1 MIAIDYMANADSR
14 FSFAEETEDSQH
26 LSPDDTHPWKI
37 LVVDD
42 EEDIHQVTRMVLG
55 DYHYLGRP
63 VFIIDAYSSEQ
74 AIEVMREH
82 PDVAL
87 ILLDVIMESDTAGLE
102 LVEVVRNKL
111 GNSDVRIFIRTGQPG
126 MFNQY
131 QIAAQY
137 NINDFKDK
145 ANLTIEKLFASITT
159 LLREY
164 SGLQEMRQ
172 QHENLQKDIDQLKA
186 LAGLFQ
192 ETSLAT
198 LVLDDQYRIKAVNPA
213 FEKVTG
219 FSAEYSIGRRAD
231 FLKSNNNDETILN
244 AAWKNL
250 LDSGSWEGELWCA
263 TKFLNDIN
271 IRLSA
276 SVVKITDQHHREI
289 AIQFSDITDIKE
301 QERQLLERATRD
313 PLTAL
318 PNRNLF
324 LDRLENAVSLSERG
338 GQSFALLF
346 IDLDY
351 FKSVNDRLGHKYGD
365 QLLIEVA
372 ARLNQCLRRSDT
384 VARVGGDEFTA
395 VVTNTINCTH
405 IEIITKKINAAIA
418 KPFDLDGKK
427 VCITCSIGISRY
439 PHDAQDIKYLLHAA
453 DLAMYHAKQKGRN
466 TYSFFLPEMDGDT
479 TDEAGK
485 EVGS

>member
-1 MIAIDYMANADSR
+1 MTSTDYLTNTDNR
-14 FSFAEETEDSQH
+14 FSFAEETEGSKR
-26 LSPDDTHPWKI
+26 LSSDDTHPWKI
-37 LVVDD
+37 MVVDD

-74 AIEVMREH
+74 AIEVMQEH

-87 ILLDVIMESDTAGLE
+87 MLLDVVMESDTAGLE
-102 LVEVVRNKL
+102 LVERVRNEL

-145 ANLTIEKLFASITT
+145 ASLTVEKLFASITT

-172 QHENLQKDIDQLKA
+172 QYENLQKNIDQLKA
-186 LAGLFQ
+186 LASVFQ

-231 FLKSNNNDETILN
+231 FLKSNKNDETLLN
-244 AAWKNL
+244 AAWENL

-276 SVVKITDQHHREI
+276 SVVKITDHHHREI
-289 AIQFSDITDIKE
+289 AMQFSDITDIKA

-313 PLTAL
+313 PLTSL

-324 LDRLENAVSLSERG
+324 LDRLENAISLSERG

-351 FKSVNDRLGHKYGD
+351 FKSVNDKLGHKYGD

-372 ARLNQCLRRSDT
+372 HRLSQCLRRSDT

-395 VVTNTINCTH
+395 IVTNTINCTH
-405 IEIITKKINAAIA
+405 IKIIARKINVAIA
-418 KPFDLDGKK
+418 KPFDLGGKE
-427 VCITCSIGISRY
+427 VCIACSIGISRY
-439 PHDAQDIKYLLHAA
+439 PDDAQEIEDLLHTA

-466 TYSFFLPEMDGDT
+466 TSSFFLPEMDGDAA
-479 TDEAGK
+479 DESGK
-485 EVGS
+485 DADS

>member
-1 MIAIDYMANADSR
+1 MMAIDYMANADSR
-14 FSFAEETEDSQH
+14 FSFAEETEDLQH
-26 LSPDDTHPWKI
+26 LGPDDTHPWKI

-63 VFIIDAYSSEQ
+63 VSIIGAYSSEQ
-74 AIEVMREH
+74 AIGVMREH
-82 PDVAL
+82 PDIAL

-102 LVEVVRNKL
+102 LVEMIRNEL

-145 ANLTIEKLFASITT
+145 ANLTVEKLFASITT

-172 QHENLQKDIDQLKA
+172 QHENLQKNIDRLKA
-186 LAGLFQ
+186 LASLFQ

-198 LVLDDQYRIKAVNPA
+198 LVLDDQYRIKTVNPA

-219 FSAEYSIGRRAD
+219 FSAEYAIGRRAD
-231 FLKSNNNDETILN
+231 FLKSNHNDETILN
-244 AAWKNL
+244 AAWENL

-263 TKFLNDIN
+263 TKSLNDIN

-276 SVVKITDQHHREI
+276 SVLKVTDHHHREI
-289 AIQFSDITDIKE
+289 AMQFSDITDIKE

-313 PLTAL
+313 PLTSL

-324 LDRLENAVSLSERG
+324 LDRLENAISLSERG
-338 GQSFALLF
+338 GQSVALLF

-351 FKSVNDRLGHKYGD
+351 FKSVNDKLGHKYGD

-372 ARLNQCLRRSDT
+372 DRLKKCLRRSDT

-395 VVTNTINCTH
+395 IATNTSNCDH
-405 IEIITKKINAAIA
+405 IEIVAKKINVAIA
-418 KPFDLDGKK
+418 KPFNLDGKK
-427 VCITCSIGISRY
+427 VYIACSIGISRY
-439 PHDAQDIKYLLHAA
+439 PDDAQDIEYLLHTA

-466 TYSFFLPEMDGDT
+466 TYRFFLPEMDGDT
-479 TDEAGK
+479 TDESDK
-485 EVGS
+485 ETGS

>member
-1 MIAIDYMANADSR
+1 MANADGG
-14 FSFAEETEDSQH
+14 FSFAEETGDSKH
-26 LSPDDTHPWKI
+26 LGSDDTHPWKI

-63 VFIIDAYSSEQ
+63 AFIIDAYSSEQ

-172 QHENLQKDIDQLKA
+172 QQKNLQHNIDQLKA
-186 LAGLFQ
+186 LASLFQ

-198 LVLDDQYRIKAVNPA
+198 LVLDDQYRIKTVNPA

-219 FSAEYSIGRRAD
+219 FSAEYAIGRRAD
-231 FLKSNNNDETILN
+231 FLKSNHNDKTILN
-244 AAWKNL
+244 AAWENL

-276 SVVKITDQHHREI
+276 SVLKVTNHHHREI
-289 AIQFSDITDIKE
+289 AMQFSDITDIKE

-313 PLTAL
+313 PLTSL

-324 LDRLENAVSLSERG
+324 LDRLENAISLSERG

-351 FKSVNDRLGHKYGD
+351 FKSVNDKLGHKYGD

-372 ARLNQCLRRSDT
+372 GRMSQCLRRADT
-384 VARVGGDEFTA
+384 LARVGGDEFTA
-395 VVTNTINCTH
+395 IATNTSSCTH
-405 IEIITKKINAAIA
+405 IEIIAKKINIAVA
-418 KPFDLDGKK
+418 KPFYLDGKE
-427 VCITCSIGISRY
+427 VRIACSIGISRY
-439 PHDAQDIKYLLHAA
+439 PDDAQDIEYLLHTA

-466 TYSFFLPEMDGDT
+466 TSSFFLPEMDGDT
-479 TDEAGK
+479 ADESCKDAD
-485 EVGS
+485 S